1 MIGKMSG
8 REPNFGKYKI
18 GACMFCKRSGLGLD
32 LIDITVISK
41 FVCRFCANELTIGKF
56 HQAFKWQPT
65 ITHNKALN
73 QILKIKTT

>member
-1 MIGKMSG
+1 
-8 REPNFGKYKI
+8 
-18 GACMFCKRSGLGLD
+18 MFCKRSGLGLD